1 MRRSIRF
8 LRIEKR
14 NRENGKSNVGVEQEA
29 KHHHERILE
38 KYAWSECRGR
48 CLRFLHFVLL
58 LREALPLGWK
68 GEGELFVP
76 RKRALEESKFRRDN
90 VDWTITKKFGQLEI
104 FSFFPSNSSSSL
116 LLHVSLFLFFFY
128 CSTTFLSDRLK
139 WRNVQFCSFSFF
151 SFGEM
156 IERNE

>member
-1 MRRSIRF
+1 MERATWESNKKRSITTNEF
-8 LRIEKR
+8 L
-14 NRENGKSNVGVEQEA
+14 KSMHDPSVAEDA
-29 KHHHERILE
+29 F
-38 KYAWSECRGR
+38 
-48 CLRFLHFVLL
+48 RFLHFVLL

-90 VDWTITKKFGQLEI
+90 VVWTITKKFGQLEI

-116 LLHVSLFLFFFY
+116 LLHVFLFLFFFY
-128 CSTTFLSDRLK
+128 CSMTSLSDRLK